1 MTGPDHDDHA
11 ERQRAA
17 ERARALHAQAEADGL
32 RFEAYLPSDLA
43 TWILDKIA
51 RGVFADPSEAVFVI
65 LGEQQELEPHADLR
79 QEVLRRSLQA
89 AMDDPRPG
97 VPAEEVMRTLREK
110 LAAPQS
116 EPAVWPPRRRLDRS
130 SLTIGDMFWCDGRQW
145 RCTDIG
151 TRTLTAIRI
160 DTVEVDGTEPASR
173 RSLTRAEAEAE
184 GWFNGPPYAVAEVV
198 FDENEQEGCSL
209 EPDPSADAPAPGPP

>member
-1 MTGPDHDDHA
+1 MGDEAD
-11 ERQRAA
+11 AA
-17 ERARALHAQAEADGL
+17 GLHVTEQARALRAQAEAGGL

-51 RGVFADPSEAVFVI
+51 RGVFTSPSEAVFVM

-79 QEVLRRSLQA
+79 QEALRRTLQA

-97 VPAEEVMRTLREK
+97 ISAEEAMRTLREK
-110 LAAPQS
+110 FAAPQP
-116 EPAVWPPRRRLDRS
+116 EPAVWPPRRPLDRS
-130 SLTIGDMFWCDGRQW
+130 SLTIGDTFWCGGRQW
-145 RCTDIG
+145 CCTDIG

-160 DTVEVDGTEPASR
+160 DAVEVGSTDPASR
-173 RSLTRAEAEAE
+173 RSLTHAVAEAE

-198 FDENEQEGCSL
+198 FDEHDQEGCSL
-209 EPDPSADAPAPGPP
+209 EPDPDADAPTPEPS